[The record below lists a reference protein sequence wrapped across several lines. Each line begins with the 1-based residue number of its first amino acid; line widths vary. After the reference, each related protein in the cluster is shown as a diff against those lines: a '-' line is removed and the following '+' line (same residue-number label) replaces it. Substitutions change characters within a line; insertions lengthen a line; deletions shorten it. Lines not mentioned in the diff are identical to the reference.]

1 MPNLK
6 HNAYRDSLVA
16 HQTTANEYYMDM
28 CGDDGMS
35 NPCSSTTKTISDG
48 AWVSPSHMETLGKY
62 IKDSFDLYSVDVSD
76 AVAAE
81 PEDIDVD
88 TDTDNTWKVDWV
100 DPATW

>member
-1 MPNLK
+1 
-6 HNAYRDSLVA
+6 
-16 HQTTANEYYMDM
+16 
-28 CGDDGMS
+28 
-35 NPCSSTTKTISDG
+35 
-48 AWVSPSHMETLGKY
+48 METLGKY